1 MSNEVNKINWEL
13 VREMSAQYGHIVPN
27 MRFGEFNVVPNGS
40 NFAPGA
46 PPLCG
51 RAVRRAHPTSM
62 STFAT
67 PTASTVWT

>member
-40 NFAPGA
+40 NFALA
-46 PPLCG
+46 
-51 RAVRRAHPTSM
+51 
-62 STFAT
+62 
-67 PTASTVWT
+67 WT